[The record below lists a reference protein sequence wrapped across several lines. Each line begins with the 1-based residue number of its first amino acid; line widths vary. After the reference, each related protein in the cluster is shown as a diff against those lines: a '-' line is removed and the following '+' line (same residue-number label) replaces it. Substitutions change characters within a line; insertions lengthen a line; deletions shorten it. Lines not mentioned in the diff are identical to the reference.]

1 MGSGG
6 LSMPAKHSDAL
17 PREKVLV
24 LYQRLTLDIRKH
36 FQADIARDLE
46 CSPQTVSRLVDL
58 IERHIGKDSHIEK
71 GLEGRRRYYRLCTK
85 SQDKALGIS
94 SEELHFLAVCR
105 DLAAPYL
112 PESVF
117 DRIGHSLTQLALT
130 LGEQSVPDLP
140 LGFRSKGYIDY
151 TPHLGTISCLRTAM
165 EKRQVC
171 RVIYTAAG
179 RNEPSVYRY
188 APGRIL
194 VMGGAMYVQGYRLVD
209 GMLAPERPTTFSLH
223 RISDIATTGEF
234 FGFDAAEGGAR
245 RFGLDWHEPK
255 RMSVKV
261 AKDAADYV
269 RDRIWS
275 DDQVIKNHR
284 DGSLTL
290 TVTTTSERELQAWV
304 WSFGGLARVLNSTT

>member
-1 MGSGG
+1 M
-6 LSMPAKHSDAL
+6 
-17 PREKVLV
+17 LV
-24 LYQRLTLDIRKH
+24 LYQRLTLNGKKH

-46 CSPQTVSRLVDL
+46 CSPQTVSRLVDV
-58 IERHIGKDSHIEK
+58 IERHIGKDSHIVK
-71 GLEGRRRYYRLCTK
+71 GLDGRRRYYQFCTK
-85 SQDKALGIS
+85 SQDKALGVS
-94 SEELHFLAVCR
+94 AEELHFLAVCR

-112 PESVF
+112 PESVS

-130 LGEQSVPDLP
+130 LGEQSLPDLP

-151 TPHLGTISCLRTAM
+151 TPHLDAISCLRGAI

-171 RVIYTAAG
+171 RVVYTATG
-179 RNEPSVYRY
+179 RKEPSVYRY

-194 VMGGAMYVQGYRLVD
+194 VMNGALYVQGYRLVD

-223 RISDIATTGEF
+223 RISDIVTTGEF
-234 FGFDAAEGGAR
+234 FGFDAAEGDAR

-255 RMSVKV
+255 RMSVKI

-275 DDQVIKNHR
+275 DDQVIEDHP
-284 DGSLTL
+284 DGGLTL
-290 TVTTTSERELQAWV
+290 TVTTTSEKELQAWV
-304 WSFGGLARVLNSTT
+304 WSFGGLAQIVGPTPQARRA